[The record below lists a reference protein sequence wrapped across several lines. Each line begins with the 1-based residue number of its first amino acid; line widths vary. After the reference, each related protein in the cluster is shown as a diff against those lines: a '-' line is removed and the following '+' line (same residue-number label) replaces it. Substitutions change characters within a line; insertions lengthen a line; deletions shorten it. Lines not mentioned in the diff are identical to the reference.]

1 MNQAQEIRSMS
12 WMISFGMCQVPES
25 VRNAIP
31 NFIKNDTP
39 STGQEG
45 IAKERFGEEVRKL
58 LLENIELA
66 LKENI
71 TDYHDIWEFLLSKQE
86 ETGQKIIIRNRSGSL
101 MALTTFR
108 DYVLIQKRVNKVK
121 KPSFRDQILDLHR
134 QKFTEAEMQLALTCS
149 KEHIHRCLVDA
160 GLKSKK
166 GTRNRIYK
174 HKKAY

>member
-1 MNQAQEIRSMS
+1 MNNTQIHAQS
-12 WMISFGMCQVPES
+12 WLISLGVLQIPQS
-25 VRNAIP
+25 IRNAIP
-31 NFIKNDTP
+31 SFVKNDTP

-71 TDYHDIWEFLLSKQE
+71 TDYHDIWEFLLGKE
-86 ETGQKIIIRNRSGSL
+86 EKTGKKIIIRNRSGAL
-101 MALTTFR
+101 MAITTFR
-108 DYVLIQKRVNKVK
+108 DYVLVQKRVNKVK

-134 QKFTEAEMQLALTCS
+134 QKFTEAEMQLALTCR

-166 GTRNRIYK
+166 GAPNRIYRHNK
-174 HKKAY
+174 CA